1 MDNAIQAERRPIFGR
16 QSKINNKIALKL
28 VAMKVTP
35 NQISIL
41 SIVFASAAAYPLMM
55 STQIAGTS
63 ESIWCLILAAAF
75 IGMRLYCNLIDG
87 MMAIEGGKITKSGV
101 LFNELPDRVS
111 DTLILLALGY
121 ASGPGFVELGWLAA
135 LLAMA
140 TAYIRVF
147 GGSCGLAQDFKGPM
161 AKQHRM
167 FTVIAACLI
176 CSAETFLHATTYS
189 LRIALL
195 IIVTGSILTCARRIY
210 RLRRQL
216 ENAS

>member
-1 MDNAIQAERRPIFGR
+1 MDNAIKAERRPIFGR
-16 QSKINNKIALKL
+16 QSKLNNQIALKL

-41 SIVFASAAAYPLMM
+41 SILFAGLAAYNLAS
-55 STQIAGTS
+55 STIHF
-63 ESIWCLILAAAF
+63 ILAAIF
-75 IGMRLYCNLIDG
+75 IALRLYCNLIDG

-111 DTLILLALGY
+111 DTLILVFLGY
-121 ASGPGFVELGWLAA
+121 ACGSGFVETGWLAA

-147 GGSCGLAQDFKGPM
+147 GGSCDLPQDFKGPM

-167 FTVIAACLI
+167 FVVIAACL
-176 CSAETFLHATTYS
+176 SASTERTVYSTNYS
-189 LRIALL
+189 LRIALIV
-195 IIVTGSILTCARRIY
+195 IIAGCVITCARRILK
-210 RLRRQL
+210 LRSQL
-216 ENAS
+216 ENES

>member
-16 QSKINNKIALKL
+16 KSKINNQIALKL

-41 SIVFASAAAYPLMM
+41 SMVFAGAAAYPLMM
-55 STQIAGTS
+55 SARVAATS
-63 ESIWCLILAAAF
+63 ESVWCLILAAAF

-87 MMAIEGGKITKSGV
+87 MMAIEGGKKTKSGV

-111 DTLILLALGY
+111 DTLILLGLGY
-121 ASGPGFVELGWLAA
+121 ASGPGFVELGWSAA
-135 LLAMA
+135 LLAIA

-167 FTVIAACLI
+167 FTIIAACILG
-176 CSAETFLHATTYS
+176 SLETAINTTSYS
-189 LRIALL
+189 LRLALL
-195 IIVTGSILTCARRIY
+195 IIVAGSILTCVRRVFK
-210 RLRRQL
+210 LRRQL

>member
-16 QSKINNKIALKL
+16 KSKINYQIALKL
-28 VAMKVTP
+28 VAIKVTP

-41 SIVFASAAAYPLMM
+41 SMVFAGAAAYPLMM
-55 STQIAGTS
+55 STRVAATS
-63 ESIWCLILAAAF
+63 ESAWCLILAATF

-87 MMAIEGGKITKSGV
+87 MMAIEGGKTTKSGV

-111 DTLILLALGY
+111 DTLILLGLGY
-121 ASGPGFVELGWLAA
+121 ACGPGFVELGWSAA
-135 LLAMA
+135 LLAIA

-167 FTVIAACLI
+167 FAVIAACLASSI
-176 CSAETFLHATTYS
+176 EYAFYSTYYS
-189 LRIALL
+189 LHIALF
-195 IIVTGSILTCARRIY
+195 IIIAGSALTCARRVS

>member
-28 VAMKVTP
+28 VAMRVTP
-35 NQISIL
+35 NQISVL
-41 SIVFASAAAYPLMM
+41 SMVFASAAAYPLMM
-55 STQIAGTS
+55 STRVADTS
-63 ESIWCLILAAAF
+63 ESIWCLVLAAAF
-75 IGMRLYCNLIDG
+75 TGMRLYCNLIDG

-121 ASGPGFVELGWLAA
+121 ASGTGFVEIGWLAA

-147 GGSCGLAQDFKGPM
+147 GGSCGQAQDFKGPM

-167 FTVIAACLI
+167 FTVIAACLFG
-176 CSAETFLHATTYS
+176 SLETTIYGTSYS
-189 LRIALL
+189 LRVALL
-195 IIVTGSILTCARRIY
+195 TIVAGSILTCIRRVS